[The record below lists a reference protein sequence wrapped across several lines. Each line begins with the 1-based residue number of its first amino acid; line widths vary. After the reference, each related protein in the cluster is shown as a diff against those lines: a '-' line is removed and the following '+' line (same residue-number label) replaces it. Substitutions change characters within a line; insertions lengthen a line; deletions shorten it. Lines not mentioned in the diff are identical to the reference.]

1 MEQNKNKIDVD
12 KIDLEKEQEKSAENP
27 GIIAFPHN
35 IGSVVIKPEDKG
47 KIKGRAMAAMKDQ
60 TERQMNQL
68 YEQMRTLAAQANSI
82 KRRVDI
88 SERIYLSQINFEP
101 IINHIYYLYEK
112 KNGDN
117 ILSMVSPVEWGPK
130 MPYQQY
136 LAAVKLLSDHTWE
149 VLEDKNQFFDHN
161 GEDNKEQ

>member
-1 MEQNKNKIDVD
+1 MEKNKNKIDID
-12 KIDLEKEQEKSAENP
+12 KIDLEKEQEKSADNP

-68 YEQMRTLAAQANSI
+68 YEQMRILAAQANSI
-82 KRRVDI
+82 KRRVEI

-112 KNGDN
+112 NNGDN
-117 ILSMVSPVEWGPK
+117 ILSMISPDEWGNR
-130 MPYQQY
+130 MPYQEF
-136 LAAVKLLSDHTWE
+136 LASVKLLSDHTWE
-149 VLEDKNQFFDHN
+149 VLEDRTQFFDDN
-161 GEDNKEQ
+161 GEDKKD